1 MFDREAFNRGRV
13 LRQTYRSDG
22 QWTGFLCVVGTV
34 LALSVIAQL
43 AASPSWVLPGMA
55 FFYPGFMASCSPDS
69 EQAGMMISRSLA
81 VLSLTGG
88 AIYYLARIWRAGA
101 SEFPA
106 EVGIGKRPACSLV
119 FFLFLGIFAFALPE
133 NHRGVALGC
142 DDALR
147 DPLFFWLMA
156 IAATG
161 LAAGCQ
167 LFTDAL
173 HIRRRQSS

>member
-1 MFDREAFNRGRV
+1 MFDRDAFNRGRA

-34 LALSVIAQL
+34 FALSVMAQL

-55 FFYPGFMASCSPDS
+55 FFYPGFTASCSPDS

-81 VLSLTGG
+81 ALSLTGG
-88 AIYYLARIWRAGA
+88 VIYYLARVWRAGA
-101 SEFPA
+101 AEVPA
-106 EVGIGKRPACSLV
+106 GVGIGKRPAYSLV

-142 DDALR
+142 DDGLR

-156 IAATG
+156 IAATVI
-161 LAAGCQ
+161 AAGCQ

-173 HIRRRQSS
+173 HVRRR